1 MQYSETLAQS
11 LAKVM
16 DLLETT
22 IEALESSTGLVTQEH
37 KEFKETQLPGTTE
50 KDELIRY
57 ANANEALSMQGA
69 TLRTALEGV
78 RVTYD
83 CWKHTTRW
91 AVRNG
96 LIIEP
101 KALADLEH
109 HLVDP
114 LAKFLAEMERQLQ
127 DADEDIVI
135 PGDILTEGLGGDEVP
150 PADNSGIVTAPSD
163 NN

>member
-22 IEALESSTGLVTQEH
+22 VEALASSTSLVTQEH
-37 KEFKETQLPGTTE
+37 TDFKETQVPETTN

-57 ANANEALSMQGA
+57 ANANEALAMQGA
-69 TLRTALEGV
+69 TLRTALEGA
-78 RVTYD
+78 RITYD
-83 CWKHTTRW
+83 CWKHTVRW

-96 LIIEP
+96 MIVDP
-101 KALADLEH
+101 KTLADLEH
-109 HLVDP
+109 HLADP
-114 LAKFLAEMERQLQ
+114 LAKFLAEMERQMQ
-127 DADEDIVI
+127 DEEDLGISEDIV
-135 PGDILTEGLGGDEVP
+135 TEGLGDEVP
-150 PADNSGIVTAPSD
+150 PADNTGIVVAPSD